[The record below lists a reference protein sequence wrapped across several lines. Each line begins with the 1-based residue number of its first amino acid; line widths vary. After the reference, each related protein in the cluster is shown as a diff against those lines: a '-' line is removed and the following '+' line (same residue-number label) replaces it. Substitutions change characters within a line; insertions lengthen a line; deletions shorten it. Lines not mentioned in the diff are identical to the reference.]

1 MAFCDGNDFLQT
13 VEAAKQCFQDLLK
26 IQKTSR
32 FVQDFHN
39 SKTCKTCSYL
49 QKGNRCSRFFASSPG
64 HLLNHLPIRKHLT
77 LVVGLS
83 RRPLDRSASAG
94 NMQHLKAC
102 PWDKNAPWRCGA
114 ELHRITMT
122 HGDPMVSPS
131 MVVYWLYKN
140 INPYCMTGMICFVWH
155 ANFQAASWGARCDT
169 PYFGAEDCA
178 IRRIY
183 FHYARTHTH
192 SWWILLHSSTRKDAE
207 KFFSSMSYGWYWLYL
222 LHVIHIFRGI
232 ALFGIYCLGC
242 SKCQMCRMFS
252 PVFEMTI
259 PERTRH
265 SEPDCLDV

>member
-39 SKTCKTCSYL
+39 SKTCKPCSYL

-64 HLLNHLPIRKHLT
+64 HLLNHLPIRKHPT

-83 RRPLDRSASAG
+83 RQPLDRSASAE

-192 SWWILLHSSTRKDAE
+192 SWWILLHSSIRKDAE
-207 KFFSSMSYGWYWLYL
+207 KFFPACHMDDIDYIYFMLFIYFGA
-222 LHVIHIFRGI
+222 LHFSAFTVWV
-232 ALFGIYCLGC
+232 AQNVKCVECSVPCL
-242 SKCQMCRMFS
+242 R
-252 PVFEMTI
+252 
-259 PERTRH
+259 
-265 SEPDCLDV
+265 

>member
-64 HLLNHLPIRKHLT
+64 HLLNHLPIRKHPT

-207 KFFSSMSYGWYWLYL
+207 KFFPACHMDDIDYIYFMLFIYFGA
-222 LHVIHIFRGI
+222 LHFSAFTVWVAQNVKCVECSVPCLRWRFPREPGTRNQI
-232 ALFGIYCLGC
+232 A
-242 SKCQMCRMFS
+242 
-252 PVFEMTI
+252 
-259 PERTRH
+259 
-265 SEPDCLDV
+265 